1 MSDTIAAVATARGR
15 AALGI
20 IRLSGEEAVSVAEAV
35 FRPQKGGTLRDYGP
49 HRLVLGAAVDE
60 EDRVLDQVLCTYA
73 LAPRSFTGED
83 TAELQCHGSPAALQ
97 ELLRTLLRQGARMA
111 GPGEFSR
118 RAFLNGRLDLSQAE
132 AIMDLIDAETPL
144 GVRNAALQLGG
155 AVTRK
160 TEKVYELLLGL
171 LAHFQAVVDYPEEGV
186 EPLEAAETAATL
198 EEAAGQLETLRRSF
212 ERGKLLKEG
221 VKCAILGR
229 PNAGKSS
236 LLNALLGYER
246 AIVTDE
252 AGTTRDTLE
261 EKLSLGGLLLRLTDT
276 AGLRE
281 TSSAAEAEGVRRAR
295 AAAGDA
301 RLVLAV
307 FDGSAPLGPEDEAVI
322 KEAKAAPAAVALLNK
337 EDLPRLAD
345 RERLEREF
353 DTVLSVSARTGAGL
367 EELEKAL
374 EKLLGAEEP
383 LNAGEILT
391 NERQYDAIFRAETAV
406 RRASEALRDGFT
418 PDAVLSDAEEALAA
432 LGEVSGRTLR
442 EDLVEAVFSRFCV
455 GK

>member
-1 MSDTIAAVATARGR
+1 MSDTIAAIATAYGR

-20 IRLSGEEAVSVAEAV
+20 IRLSGEGAVSVAEAV
-35 FRPQKGGTLRDYGP
+35 FRPQKGGLLRDSGP
-49 HRLVLGAAVDE
+49 HRLVLGAVVDE
-60 EDRVLDQVLCTYA
+60 EGRALDQVLCTYA

-83 TAELQCHGSPAALQ
+83 TAEFQCHGSPAALQ
-97 ELLRTLLRQGARMA
+97 ELLHTLLRRGARMA
-111 GPGEFSR
+111 LPGEFSR

-144 GVRNAALQLGG
+144 GVRNAAMQLQG

-186 EPLEAAETAATL
+186 EPLERAETADTL
-198 EEAAGQLETLRRSF
+198 EIAAGQLGRLRRSF
-212 ERGKLLKEG
+212 ERGKLMKEG
-221 VKCAILGR
+221 VKCAILGK

-261 EKLSLGGLLLRLTDT
+261 EKLSLGGLVLRLTDT

-307 FDGSAPLGPEDEAVI
+307 FDGSAPLGQEDEAVI
-322 KEAKAAPAAVALLNK
+322 ASAKAAPAAVALLNK
-337 EDLPRLAD
+337 EDLPRQAD

-383 LNAGEILT
+383 LNMGEILT

-406 RRASEALRDGFT
+406 RRASEALRAGVT
-418 PDAVLSDAEEALAA
+418 PDAVLTDAEEALAA

>member
-1 MSDTIAAVATARGR
+1 MSDTIAAIATARGR

-20 IRLSGEEAVSVAEAV
+20 IRLSGEEAVTAAEAV
-35 FRPQKGGTLRDYGP
+35 FRPQRGGVLRDYGP
-49 HRLVLGAAVDE
+49 HRLVLGVVEDE
-60 EDRVLDQVLCTYA
+60 QGQSLDQVLCTYA

-83 TAELQCHGSPAALQ
+83 TAEFQCHGSPAALQ
-97 ELLRTLLRQGARMA
+97 EVLHALLRQGARMA

-118 RAFLNGRLDLSQAE
+118 RAFLGGRLDLSQAE

-144 GVRNAALQLGG
+144 GVRNAAMQIQG
-155 AVTRK
+155 AVTQR
-160 TEKVYELLLGL
+160 TEAVYELLLGL

-186 EPLEAAETAATL
+186 EPLEAAETADTL
-198 EEAAGQLETLRRSF
+198 AQAAGQLERLRRSF

-281 TSSAAEAEGVRRAR
+281 TSSAAEAEGVRRAK

-322 KEAKAAPAAVALLNK
+322 ASAKAAPAAVALLNK
-337 EDLPRLAD
+337 DDLPRLAD
-345 RERLEREF
+345 RQKLEREF

-391 NERQYDAIFRAETAV
+391 NERQYDAGFRAESAV
-406 RRASEALRDGFT
+406 RRAAEALRAGFT

>member
-281 TSSAAEAEGVRRAR
+281 TYSAAEAEGVRRAE
-295 AAAGDA
+295 AAAEGA
-301 RLVLAV
+301 GLVLAV
-307 FDGSAPLGPEDEAVI
+307 FDASRPLQPEDRRVMAAAAAAPLSLAV
-322 KEAKAAPAAVALLNK
+322 LNK
-337 EDLPRLAD
+337 ADLPRCLDASA
-345 RERLEREF
+345 
-353 DTVLSVSARTGAGL
+353 LSGQFQALVSLSAKTGEGL
-367 EELEKAL
+367 EDLEKAIVR
-374 EKLLGAEEP
+374 LLGAEDP
-383 LNAGEILT
+383 LPAGEILT
-391 NERQYDAIFRAETAV
+391 NERQYDAILRAQEAID
-406 RRASEALRDGFT
+406 RAAAALREGFT
-418 PDAVLSDAEEALAA
+418 PDAVLTDAEEALSA
-432 LGEVSGRTLR
+432 LGELSGRTLR
-442 EDLVEAVFSRFCV
+442 EDIIEAVFSRFCV